1 MLANDPPAEAAVAA
15 AQADLDAGRLQAAL
29 RVARSLDHDAVPLAA
44 RTEAV
49 RLRTQ
54 AAFRLGELGEA
65 ADAAQALLDRLGGQ
79 APSYPGRIR
88 VLGVAVVAAAELA
101 RYEQA
106 LGHLQQMLSAA
117 SRGSLEDY
125 VRARGTAATCFAL
138 LGDPWAGQRLLS
150 ELLGMFQ
157 GLPSEASLEAVAR
170 NNHAGV
176 CMLVARLA
184 RDADDAPGCDE
195 ALDHA
200 EASLERSRELVRL
213 AGDQRLAAFL
223 DVHASEAMLLRGHA
237 AAAIGPLQAAADH
250 AAGAGLPAHTRQ
262 LLVLLAE
269 ACLGAGEPERALRLL
284 RDVETTLREGHEL
297 GLRVRCM
304 QLLQAALAATGEHE
318 QALAQAARART
329 LEQSRLYHQLR
340 TQSRFLRMRLELEH
354 LYRYRT
360 STSRGVTS
368 RPGTLTMPAGLDASL
383 PPKP

>member
-1 MLANDPPAEAAVAA
+1 MSSNEPAAKTALAA
-15 AQADLDAGRLQAAL
+15 AQADFDAGRLQPAL
-29 RVARSLDHDAVPLAA
+29 HVARSFDYDSVPLAA

-79 APSYPGRIR
+79 APAYPGRLR
-88 VLGVAVVAAAELA
+88 VLAVSVVAAGELA
-101 RYEQA
+101 RFEQA

-117 SRGSLEDY
+117 ARGSLEDY

-184 RDADDAPGCDE
+184 READDAAGCDE

-200 EASLERSRELVRL
+200 EASLERSRELVQLTGDPRL
-213 AGDQRLAAFL
+213 GAFV
-223 DVHASEAMLLRGHA
+223 DVHASEVMLLRGRA
-237 AAAIGPLQAAADH
+237 AETLGSLQAAADH

-262 LLVLLAE
+262 LRALLAE
-269 ACLGAGEPERALRLL
+269 ACLSAGEPERALRLL
-284 RDVETTLREGHEL
+284 RDVAATLREGHEL
-297 GLRVRCM
+297 RLRIRCG
-304 QLLQAALAATGEHE
+304 QLQQAALAATGQLE
-318 QALAQAARART
+318 QALAQAARARA
-329 LEQSRLYHQLR
+329 LEQHLLYHQLR

-354 LYRYRT
+354 LYRYRS
-360 STSRGVTS
+360 STSRGVAS
-368 RPGTLTMPAGLDASL
+368 QPGTLTMPAGLDAVV
-383 PPKP
+383 PPKA